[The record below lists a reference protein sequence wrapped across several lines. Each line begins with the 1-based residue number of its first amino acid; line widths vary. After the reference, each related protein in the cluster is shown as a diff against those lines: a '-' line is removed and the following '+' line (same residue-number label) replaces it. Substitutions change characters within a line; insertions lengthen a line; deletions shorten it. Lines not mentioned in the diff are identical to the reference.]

1 MFKKFL
7 VFCLLLIE
15 GRGGKLGAADIRNGF
30 FFGAEFGVQSQALQ
44 STSMLACPNCG
55 LIKAEPSGYSSS
67 ITNLTKGIN
76 EDIKEALSQLQNLQ
90 NLINATKDKS
100 QNISD
105 LTPLNL
111 SSISE
116 LGALEQEISN
126 DIARLA
132 RNLNLYPK
140 SKQNQEVLSTY
151 NQLLSQIKNLDK
163 QLISEVNSY
172 NNQLKNSKE
181 TYDQDKADYQNTLN
195 NYNTNIKNY
204 TNDRNSLVP
213 NINSASSASSVATSA
228 QSIINDLK
236 TITSLDKSL
245 SSQYNQYSNEGI
257 DDAKAVADVLTQ
269 ALQGGSQ
276 QAQNFLNG
284 LLEAID
290 SNLPNTNFDQLI
302 AVVNWFAQMA
312 KEIQKQCPQYES
324 DLLAVYKTAFSD
336 IGVTGTSFIPTAK
349 EVFGNPPA
357 KPSPPNLKFN
367 YQNFN
372 QQITSLQTV
381 HPSLESMI
389 QSIYSAQRFFQN
401 MSYNAGILLGWQ
413 SFFSKHFGY
422 STYSDLGYSY
432 VNSPL
437 LKNDLSVFKS
447 LQNVSIDLGANL
459 IFDFNTPK
467 NNSTPVFYG
476 IFAGVQGGST
486 NWVLTGPVES
496 WRASYNV
503 DIDFG
508 LRLQFNTNIIKWGV
522 DIPVVPH
529 EINWQSGF
537 NHLELDNSAKD
548 IGFFITYEKLFMH
561 RASGYWY
568 IVRHKRYN
576 SPHISKHSIYPAYPT
591 YPIFKTKRQKS
602 HTKKRYL
609 CWPINGSI
617 NALPKPK

>member
-1 MFKKFL
+1 M
-7 VFCLLLIE
+7 I
-15 GRGGKLGAADIRNGF
+15 
-30 FFGAEFGVQSQALQ
+30 
-44 STSMLACPNCG
+44 
-55 LIKAEPSGYSSS
+55 
-67 ITNLTKGIN
+67 KGIN

-105 LTPLNL
+105 LTPFSKSFISDLA
-111 SSISE
+111 SE
-116 LGALEQEISN
+116 LNTLEQEISN

-132 RNLNLYPK
+132 SDLDIYPK

-163 QLISEVNSY
+163 QLISEVTSY
-172 NNQLKNSKE
+172 NHQLSSSNA
-181 TYDQDKADYQNTLN
+181 TYDQQKVNYKNALN
-195 NYNTNIKNY
+195 NYNTNVTNY
-204 TNDRNSLVP
+204 TNAKNSLVP
-213 NINSASSASSVATSA
+213 NINSASTASSVATSA
-228 QSIINDLK
+228 KSIINDLK
-236 TITSLDKSL
+236 TITNLDQSLN
-245 SSQYNQYSNEGI
+245 SQYDQYSNEGI
-257 DDAKAVADVLTQ
+257 NDAKAVADVLTQ
-269 ALQGGSQ
+269 SLQGGSQ
-276 QAQNFLNG
+276 QAQNFLNS

-312 KEIQKQCPQYES
+312 KEIKEQCPQYES

-336 IGVTGTSFIPTAK
+336 IGVTGTSFIPSAIQ
-349 EVFGNPPA
+349 VFGNPPA
-357 KPSPPNLKFN
+357 VPSPPNLKFN
-367 YQNFN
+367 YQNFSP
-372 QQITSLQTV
+372 QITSLQTV
-381 HPSLESMI
+381 HPNLESMI
-389 QSIYSAQRFFQN
+389 LNIYSAQRFFQN

-413 SFFSKHFGY
+413 YFFSNHFGY
-422 STYSDLGYSY
+422 STYSDLGYGY

-437 LKNDLSVFKS
+437 LKNDLSIFKS
-447 LQNVSIDLGANL
+447 LQDVQINLGANL
-459 IFDFNTPK
+459 IFDFNAPK
-467 NNSTPVFYG
+467 SNSKPVFYG
-476 IFAGVQGGST
+476 MFAGVQGGST

-503 DIDFG
+503 DIDLG

-529 EINWQSGF
+529 EINWQSSF

-548 IGFFITYEKLFMH
+548 IGFFITYEKLFVH
-561 RASGYWY
+561 RASGFWY
-568 IVRHKRYN
+568 ILRHKRYN
-576 SPHISKHSIYPAYPT
+576 SPHISKHSTYPVYPT

-617 NALPKPK
+617 NALSKPK